1 MMAKKTLSRRAV
13 LKGAGGIMI
22 SLPFLE
28 AMLPRLASA
37 ATATPRL
44 VVVYGGTPSYIKS
57 LPSPGAL
64 GNITDPAYRSLE
76 SVRQYITLVSGL
88 ALPLYSSGQTPPP
101 GGGIKR
107 QHHVVQAPFLGG
119 MPSMDSKPNLHQCH
133 TIDQHF
139 ADLAGGNTRF
149 KSIQARVQAGG
160 YGYGAS
166 GGIIASRYSG
176 GVLSNLSPIVSP
188 LELFTR
194 LFSGGVGTNTTTTTT
209 TTVNQQLVNRRSV
222 LDLVLGDANRLVN
235 SLSGQDKIKLEQH
248 FEEIREIER
257 RLSPSTTTTT
267 TTTTTS
273 SCAVPNQPT
282 DPPLGNIGA
291 FGGWS
296 DETTRGDLQ
305 ADILALA
312 LACDLTRS
320 ISWMLT
326 FDQCGLGSLNIG
338 GVNKDLHQIS
348 HDVNNDSTLRS
359 SMEAHLNW
367 HCARFARLIS
377 KLANLDDG
385 NGKLIDQTF
394 LGMGFGEGQSAHN
407 RTLMHFFVG
416 GNPSGIKLGQHIPAN
431 GDHPA
436 KLWISGLKSLGLS
449 FNQLGQVSGA
459 MGSILK

>member
-1 MMAKKTLSRRAV
+1 MAKKTLSRRAV

-28 AMLPRLASA
+28 AMLPRLATA

-44 VVVYGGTPSYIKS
+44 VILYGGTPSFIKT
-57 LPSPGAL
+57 LPTVGAL
-64 GNITDPAYRSLE
+64 GAITDPGFMALE
-76 SVRQYITLVSGL
+76 SVRQYVSLVSGL

-119 MPSMDSKPNLHQCH
+119 MPSMDAKPVLNQCH
-133 TIDQHF
+133 TVDQVF

-160 YGYGAS
+160 YGYGDN
-166 GGIIASRYSG
+166 GGIISSRYTN
-176 GVLSNLSPIVSP
+176 GVLSTLSPVVSP
-188 LELFTR
+188 LELFTK
-194 LFSGGVGTNTTTTTT
+194 LFSGGVGTTTTTT

-222 LDLVLGDANRLVN
+222 LDLVLGDANRLTN

-248 FEEIREIER
+248 FEGIRDIER

-267 TTTTTS
+267 TTTAA
-273 SCAVPNQPT
+273 CVVPNTPT
-282 DPPLGNIGA
+282 DPPLGNLGQ
-291 FGGWS
+291 FGSWS

-320 ISWMLT
+320 ISWQLT
-326 FDQCGLGSLNIG
+326 YDQCGLGSLNIG
-338 GVNKDLHQIS
+338 GVNADLHKIS
-348 HDVNNDSTLRS
+348 HDVNNDNTLKPA
-359 SMEAHLNW
+359 MQAHLNW

-377 KLANLDDG
+377 KLASLDDG

-394 LGMGFGEGQSAHN
+394 LSLGFGEGQSAHN
-407 RTLMHFFVG
+407 RTHLHYFVA
-416 GNPSGIKLGQHIPAN
+416 GNPSGIKLGQHIPGN
-431 GDHPA
+431 GEHPA
-436 KLWISGLKSLGLS
+436 KIWIAGLNSLGLS
-449 FNQLGQVSGA
+449 FNQLGQISGA